1 MPIRDFELYHG
12 ALLTKLVRSDRPIT
26 IRMIETDANECW
38 SAYTIDDTA
47 TIYTKYRGHGN
58 FYEKDK
64 SVKWTFSFQPRH
76 LDDLRRLSEQNDL
89 YVALVCANHRLD
101 SGVRITLGDPQ
112 KAWEEWLDREKHL
125 RKNLTGI
132 CFLEPDE
139 WHQCLNLS
147 VGEQK
152 SITVELA
159 KGKAF
164 LVNDHLRIPQNALDT

>member
-12 ALLTKLVRSDRPIT
+12 ALLTKLVRSDRPMT
-26 IRMIETDANECW
+26 IRIIETDANECW

-112 KAWEEWLDREKHL
+112 KEWEDWLDREKHL
-125 RKNLTGI
+125 RKNLTGGLLKKPV
-132 CFLEPDE
+132 CRVSEGS
-139 WHQCLNLS
+139 Q
-147 VGEQK
+147 
-152 SITVELA
+152 
-159 KGKAF
+159 KAF
-164 LVNDHLRIPQNALDT
+164 LFEKCGYLLPLHSDSEVFQQPHRHLFS